1 MLGLKRSAFLVVHDY
16 SYERGK
22 DVLCF

>member
-22 DVLCF
+22 DVLYF